1 MKPVDGQ
8 PQDAAAARE
17 ERPISDHANA
27 NGNGAA
33 PSERE
38 RYRILIIEDEAVTAM
53 DLKTELEG
61 FGYDVV
67 GIADDKV
74 SAVWL
79 ASESNP
85 DLVLTDIRLAHG
97 DSGIEAAQEII
108 DMMDV
113 AIVFLTAH
121 SDQRTLNN
129 AVALA
134 PLAFLV
140 KPFDARELNATIELA
155 ISRHR
160 KDASVR
166 KLARELSES
175 QEQYAAVKDAL
186 AELAI
191 TDPLTGLRNRR
202 GMEQILRNEWNRLGR
217 EHLPLALMM
226 VDIDHFKAFNDQFGH
241 LAGDECLKKV
251 SGVLAQ
257 SCRRPGDAACRFGGE
272 EFLLILPGVDRGG
285 AQRLAAQLLEEVR
298 SLVIPHPGNTAANV
312 VTVSIGLAID
322 VPGRDEAYHTLL
334 ERADRGLYKAKAAG
348 RNQWWEEGIT
358 SGV

>member
-1 MKPVDGQ
+1 MTTTGAPTDGTSGSQ
-8 PQDAAAARE
+8 AQV
-17 ERPISDHANA
+17 
-27 NGNGAA
+27 
-33 PSERE
+33 

-53 DLKTELEG
+53 DLKAELEG
-61 FGYDVV
+61 FGYEVV

-79 ASESNP
+79 AGETKP

-97 DSGIEAAQEII
+97 DSGIEAAQEITEL
-108 DMMDV
+108 MDV

-121 SDQRTLNN
+121 SDQRTINS

-140 KPFDARELNATIELA
+140 KPFDSRELNATIELA

-166 KLARELSES
+166 RLARELSES

-226 VDIDHFKAFNDQFGH
+226 IDIDHFKAFNDQFGH
-241 LAGDECLKKV
+241 LEGDECLKRV
-251 SGVLAQ
+251 ATVLAGA
-257 SCRRPGDAACRFGGE
+257 CRRPGDAACRFGGE
-272 EFLLILPGVDRGG
+272 EFLLILPGVERGG
-285 AQRLAAQLLEEVR
+285 AQRLAAQILEEVR
-298 SLVIPHPGNTAANV
+298 ALSIAHPGNSASGV
-312 VTVSIGLAID
+312 VTVSIGMAVD
-322 VPGRDEAYHTLL
+322 VPDREGDHHTLI
-334 ERADRGLYKAKAAG
+334 ERADKGLYKAKAAG
-348 RNQWWEEGIT
+348 RNQWWEESIT